1 MNLILLLITDR
12 AIVKEL
18 DKKQED
24 NRDGFTRAEKAF

>member
-24 NRDGFTRAEKAF
+24 NRDGFTRAENTF